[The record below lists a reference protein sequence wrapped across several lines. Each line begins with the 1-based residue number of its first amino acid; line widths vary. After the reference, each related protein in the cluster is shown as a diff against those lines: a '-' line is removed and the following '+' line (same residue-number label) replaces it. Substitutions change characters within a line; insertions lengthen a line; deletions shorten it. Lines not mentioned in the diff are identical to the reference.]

1 MTAIAA
7 GRSGGYVRQPAGFR
21 AFVPKPLP
29 PTPPVEISNDLL
41 AALSRADRALGR
53 LDGSTETLPNP
64 DLFVLMYVRK
74 EAVLSSQIEGTQ
86 ATLLDVLEFEVKG
99 GHADRTGDADE
110 VLNYVN
116 AMNYGL
122 RRLKRLPVSSRLIRE
137 IHAKLM
143 AGVRGGEKNPG
154 EFRRSQNWV
163 GPPGSTISSASY
175 VPPPV
180 SEMQSALSDLEK
192 FIHDP
197 TPMAALI
204 KVGLVHSQF
213 ETIHPFLDG
222 NGRVGRLLI
231 TFMLCEREVL
241 KRPLLYLSHY
251 FKQNQREYYQ
261 RLAAVHE
268 EGDWEGWLLFFL
280 QGVAQVSNE
289 ATETARMIVNLREQH
304 RKLVGDRMKAS
315 QRALK
320 LLENLFF
327 NPIVPVAMVEKYTGL
342 SFANANELV
351 KRFVEMGLLREI
363 TGKPRNRMFA
373 YQPYL
378 ELFAERDTRAKS
390 ERA

>member
-1 MTAIAA
+1 
-7 GRSGGYVRQPAGFR
+7 
-21 AFVPKPLP
+21 
-29 PTPPVEISNDLL
+29 
-41 AALSRADRALGR
+41 
-53 LDGSTETLPNP
+53 
-64 DLFVLMYVRK
+64 MYVRK

-86 ATLLDVLEFEVKG
+86 ATLLDLLEFETKTKDG
-99 GHADRTGDADE
+99 DRTGDADE

-122 RRLKRLPVSSRLIRE
+122 RRLKSLPVSSRLIRE
-137 IHAKLM
+137 IHGKLM
-143 AGVRGGEKNPG
+143 AGVRGGRKTPG

-163 GPPGSTISSASY
+163 GSPGSTISSASY

-180 SEMQSALSDLEK
+180 PEMHKALSDLEK

-197 TPMAALI
+197 GPMPALI

-231 TFMLCEREVL
+231 TFLLCQGDVL

-251 FKQNQREYYQ
+251 FKQNQREYYH
-261 RLAAVHE
+261 RLAAVQE

-280 QGVAQVSNE
+280 RGVATVSNE
-289 ATETARMIVNLREQH
+289 ATETARKIVNLREQH
-304 RKLVGDRMKAS
+304 RQMVAERIKAS
-315 QRALK
+315 HKALR
-320 LLENLFF
+320 LLESLYF
-327 NPIVPVAMVEKYTGL
+327 NPVLPVATVEEYTGL

-351 KRFVEMGLLREI
+351 RRFVEMGLLREI
-363 TGKPRNRMFA
+363 TGKPRNRVFA

-378 ELFAERDTRAKS
+378 DLFAETPVRSRRIKV
-390 ERA
+390 